1 MVNNYTGEWT
11 YEPGTPRSLFYAMGY
26 TDEELERPLVGVCCA
41 KNEIIPGHAEL
52 DRIAE
57 AVLRI
62 TDKFKTTLENVC
74 YMVLADYE
82 SELEYEGRADDQG
95 YIRGLDRYS
104 ADDLDA
110 FLYDMNGI
118 SEYDYYC

>member
-11 YEPGTPRSLFYAMGY
+11 YEPGTP
-26 TDEELERPLVGVCCA
+26 EEKKCDM
-41 KNEIIPGHAEL
+41 

-57 AVLRI
+57 AVLSI

-74 YMVLADYE
+74 YMVYADYE
-82 SELEYEGRADDQG
+82 SELEYEGRTDDQG
-95 YIRGLDRYS
+95 YIRELDRYS

-118 SEYDYYC
+118 SEYDYIA

>member
-1 MVNNYTGEWT
+1 MVTTYGEWI
-11 YEPGTPRSLFYAMGY
+11 YEPGTPDDKKCAM
-26 TDEELERPLVGVCCA
+26 
-41 KNEIIPGHAEL
+41 

-57 AVLRI
+57 AVLSI

-74 YMVLADYE
+74 YMICADYE
-82 SELEYEGRADDQG
+82 SALKWSGRTGDEG
-95 YIRGLDRYS
+95 YIRGLERYS
-104 ADDLDA
+104 AEDLDA